1 MRLPVVFALASAL
14 FASAAAFAAA
24 APPTSLDVTAKGVD
38 FFSNRFIVTADGN
51 VRVRLSDG
59 TVVTGQTFTMDL
71 KLNRY
76 LVAGDVHVDGPTIHA
91 AGAAFAGYPDLDRS
105 YFLPATSA
113 AGAPPPAAPAV
124 PERWTYYGLDWANP
138 HVGRE
143 QPGDAF
149 LFPDLAGERPYIYA
163 TGARITPRTNVLFT
177 LPRVYTA
184 GVYLPL
190 PRYVVTFSAN
200 SHFYENGFQGARA
213 DVALPFN
220 GSEHSL
226 TALHARNDAF
236 NGTYLA
242 LDQHFVWD
250 KDWIVASID
259 PLTQEQRQYNLIAF
273 KTFSPKFQGRV
284 FAQESAAQHLIV
296 NRPDDAAAFVALSFN
311 AGLPHSG
318 LSYNQSNYYQH
329 ILGYPKHPDD
339 TVLASDYDPRWRE
352 HPTNAELTWTG
363 VPTNVTKDG
372 RFLFRLRSGIGFTHD
387 AYGEGGY
394 PNEQPGPKS
403 LYYRYVGGLV
413 STNGIKVH
421 GFSLAAQYDRQRMW
435 YSLPHHVDLGDGRVS
450 ISRDLPLKHITA
462 YVAYEVKTTGDYWGD
477 QQLAAYPAAGDLVAS
492 PFGTYSGQAA
502 FRGFATSRSIT
513 TAAVYAPTPYFVF
526 NASLARFY
534 DTPAPIPGIYGQPPV
549 QLSADMRVRISK
561 QLLVDLS
568 RGYYFN
574 FANERWTPTFAIQ
587 FSP

>member
-14 FASAAAFAAA
+14 FASAAALAAA

-59 TVVTGQTFTMDL
+59 TVVTGETFTMDL

-76 LVAGDVHVDGPTIHA
+76 LVAGNVHVDGPTIHA

-105 YFLPATSA
+105 YFLPATASA
-113 AGAPPPAAPAV
+113 AGGAPAV

-149 LFPDLAGERPYIYA
+149 FFPDLSGERPYIYA
-163 TGARITPRTNVLFT
+163 TGARITPKTNVLFT
-177 LPRVYTA
+177 LPRVFTA
-184 GVYLPL
+184 GIYLPL

-273 KTFSPKFQGRV
+273 KTFSPKLQARL
-284 FAQESAAQHLIV
+284 FAQESAAQHLII
-296 NRPDDAAAFVALSFN
+296 NRPDDAAAFVGFSVN

-318 LSYNQSNYYQH
+318 LVYSQNNYYQH
-329 ILGYPKHPDD
+329 ILGYPKHPNDN
-339 TVLASDYDPRWRE
+339 VLASDYDPRWRE
-352 HPTNAELTWTG
+352 HPTGAELTWTG
-363 VPTNVTKDG
+363 IPTQVSTNG
-372 RFLFRLRSGIGFTHD
+372 PFSYRLRSGIGFSHD

-403 LYYRYVGGLV
+403 LFYKYVGALV
-413 STNGIKVH
+413 STRAIGLGNGY
-421 GFSLAAQYDRQRMW
+421 SLTAQYDKERLW
-435 YSLPHHVDLGDGRVS
+435 FSLPHHVDLGDGRMS
-450 ISRDLPLKHITA
+450 ISRDLPLKHITY
-462 YVAYEVKTTGDYWGD
+462 YVAYEIKTTGDYWGD
-477 QQLAAYPAAGDLVAS
+477 QQLAAYPPNADVITS
-492 PFGTYSGQAA
+492 PLGPSYSGQAA
-502 FRGFATSRSIT
+502 FRGFATSRNLS
-513 TAAVYAPTPYFVF
+513 TAVVYAPTPYFVL
-526 NASLARFY
+526 NVSAARLY
-534 DTPAPIPGIYGQPPV
+534 DTPAPIPGVYGQPPV

-561 QLLVDLS
+561 QLLVDVS

>member
-1 MRLPVVFALASAL
+1 MRLPVLFALAAAL
-14 FASAAAFAAA
+14 FASATALGAA
-24 APPTSLDVTAKGVD
+24 APPTSLDLTAKSVD

-59 TVVTGQTFTMDL
+59 TVVSGQTFTMDL

-76 LVAGDVHVDGPTIHA
+76 LVAGDVHLDGPTVHA

-105 YFLPATSA
+105 YFLPA
-113 AGAPPPAAPAV
+113 AGV
-124 PERWTYYGLDWANP
+124 PERWTYFGQDWANP

-149 LFPDLAGERPYIYA
+149 FFPDLTGERPYIYA
-163 TGARITPRTNVLFT
+163 TGARINPKTNVLFT

-242 LDQHFVWD
+242 IDQHFVWD

-273 KTFSPKFQGRV
+273 KTFSPKLQGRL
-284 FAQESAAQHLIV
+284 FAQESAAQHLII
-296 NRPDDAAAFVALSFN
+296 NRPDDAAAYVGFSLTG
-311 AGLPHSG
+311 GLPHSG
-318 LSYNQSNYYQH
+318 LSYSQSNYYQH
-329 ILGYPKHPDD
+329 ILGYPHHPDD
-339 TVLASDYDPRWRE
+339 NVLASDYDPRWRE

-363 VPTNVTKDG
+363 VPTTLIKNG
-372 RFLFRLRSGIGFTHD
+372 PFSFRLRSGIGFTHD

-394 PNEQPGPKS
+394 PNQQPGPKS
-403 LYYRYVGGLV
+403 LFYKYAGALV
-413 STNGIKVH
+413 STSAIKLRS
-421 GFSLAAQYDRQRMW
+421 GFSLAAQYDKQRIW
-435 YSLPHHVDLGDGRVS
+435 YSVPHHVDLGDGRAS
-450 ISRDLPLKHITA
+450 ISRDVPRLHVSY
-462 YVAYEVKTTGDYWGD
+462 YVAYEVKTVGDYWGA
-477 QQLAAYPAAGDLVAS
+477 QQLAAYPPAPDVQVL
-492 PFGTYSGQAA
+492 PFGTYSGLAA
-502 FRGFATSRSIT
+502 FRGFATARSLT
-513 TAAVYAPTPYFVF
+513 SSVVYAPTPYFVL
-526 NASLARFY
+526 NVAAGRFY
-534 DTPAPIPGIYGQPPV
+534 DSPAPIPGVYGQPPV
-549 QLSADMRVRISK
+549 QLSGDLRVRVSK
-561 QLLVDLS
+561 QLLVDVS
-568 RGYYFN
+568 RAYYFN

>member
-1 MRLPVVFALASAL
+1 MKPYMRLPVLFALAAVL
-14 FASAAAFAAA
+14 FASATARGAA
-24 APPTSLDVTAKGVD
+24 APPTSLDVTGKSVD
-38 FFSNRFIVTADGN
+38 FFSNRFVVTADGS

-59 TVVTGQTFTMDL
+59 TVVTGETFTMDL

-105 YFLPATSA
+105 YFLPSSAT
-113 AGAPPPAAPAV
+113 PAA

-149 LFPDLAGERPYIYA
+149 FFPDLTGERPYIYS
-163 TGARITPRTNVLFT
+163 TGARITPKTNVLFT
-177 LPRVYTA
+177 FPRVYTA

-220 GSEHSL
+220 GSAHSL
-226 TALHARNDAF
+226 TALHARNDQF

-250 KDWIVASID
+250 NDWIVASID

-273 KTFSPKFQGRV
+273 KSFSPKMQGRL

-296 NRPDDAAAFVALSFN
+296 NRPDDAAAYVGFSLN

-318 LSYNQSNYYQH
+318 LSYSQSNYYQH
-329 ILGYPKHPDD
+329 ILGYPKHPNDN
-339 TVLASDYDPRWRE
+339 VLASDYDPRWRE
-352 HPTNAELTWTG
+352 HPTGAELTWTG
-363 VPTNVTKDG
+363 VPTPLIKGGPVS
-372 RFLFRLRSGIGFTHD
+372 FRLRSGFGFSHD
-387 AYGEGGY
+387 VYGEGGY
-394 PNEQPGPKS
+394 PNQQPGPKS
-403 LYYRYVGGLV
+403 LFYKYAGALV
-413 STNGIKVH
+413 STSAIRLRSGY
-421 GFSLAAQYDRQRMW
+421 SLTAQYDKQRIW
-435 YSLPHHVDLGDGRVS
+435 FSLPHHVDVGDGRAS
-450 ISRDLPLKHITA
+450 ISRDLPRQHLT
-462 YVAYEVKTTGDYWGD
+462 YYLAYEIKTIGDYWGE
-477 QQLAAYPAAGDLVAS
+477 QQLAAYPRAS
-492 PFGTYSGQAA
+492 DAFTNEFGTFTGLGA
-502 FRGFATSRSIT
+502 FRGFATSRNLSG
-513 TAAVYAPTPYFVF
+513 AVVYAPTPYFVL
-526 NASLARFY
+526 NVSAARLT
-534 DTPAPIPGIYGQPPV
+534 DTPGPIPGAYGQPPV
-549 QLSADMRVRISK
+549 QLSADLRMRISK
-561 QLLVDLS
+561 QLLVDVS

-574 FANERWTPTFAIQ
+574 FA
-587 FSP
+587 